1 MDFNSEAT
9 MGKKP
14 TELISSII
22 IEKVYNFLE
31 ADEDWAKKLM
41 QGGAVTY
48 AIARARLRT
57 LYFSSHS
64 MLKRN
69 MTDKDYQWL
78 MAVCLS
84 TDINEVQP
92 EDVLEGFGMIFQVLD
107 KVGVWKVDTQKVYAR
122 HLIEEANKAHGY

>member
-14 TELISSII
+14 AELIASII

-48 AIARARLRT
+48 AISRARLRT
-57 LYFSSHS
+57 LYFASHNLLS
-64 MLKRN
+64 RN
-69 MTDKDYQWL
+69 MPKKDYDWL

-84 TDINEVQP
+84 TDAHEVKV
-92 EDVLEGFGMIFQVLD
+92 EDVLEGFGLIFQVLD
-107 KVGVWKVDTQKVYAR
+107 KVGVWKVDTQKVYER
-122 HLIEEANKAHGY
+122 HRVEEANKAHGY